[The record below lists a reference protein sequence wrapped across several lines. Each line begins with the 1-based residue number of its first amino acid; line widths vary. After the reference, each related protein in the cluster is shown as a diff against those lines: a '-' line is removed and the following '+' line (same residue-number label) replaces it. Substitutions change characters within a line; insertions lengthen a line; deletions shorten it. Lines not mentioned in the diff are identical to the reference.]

1 MRLYFLRHGETEW
14 NRLRRMQGRIDIPL
28 NEKGREVARLSA
40 RELEKVPFDLILSS
54 PLCRAVET
62 ARIVTGHA
70 DIPLRVDERLIELS
84 WGEWEGLTQ
93 DDLRKMGY
101 KDGLHLFFTDPFQF
115 PCPPG
120 GESIQH
126 LCSRGKDFFED
137 ISSDPALQDKT
148 ILISSHGG
156 AVRGILN
163 HLYEDPGDFWQG
175 RVPPNC
181 AVTILDVIDG
191 HTHFIEKDRIYYDP
205 ALAGE
210 FYKPE

>member
-1 MRLYFLRHGETEW
+1 MRLYFLRHGETDW
-14 NRLRRMQGRIDIPL
+14 NRLRRMQGGIDIPL

-40 RELEKVPFDLILSS
+40 RELQKVPFDLIISS
-54 PLCRAVET
+54 PLSRAVET
-62 ARIVTGHA
+62 ARIVTGYA
-70 DIPLRVDERLIELS
+70 DIPMRLDDRLRELS

-93 DDLRKMGY
+93 DDLKKMGY

-115 PCPPG
+115 PRAPG

-126 LCSRGKDFFED
+126 LCMRGKAFFED
-137 ISSDPALQDKT
+137 ISTDPLLKDKT
-148 ILISSHGG
+148 ILVSSHG
-156 AVRGILN
+156 AATRGILN

-181 AVTILDVIDG
+181 AVTILDVDHG
-191 HTHFIEKDRIYYDP
+191 NCHFIERDKIYYDP
-205 ALAGE
+205 ALSGD